1 MKATKTWR
9 DMLSKSL
16 SDPNFRKEW
25 KEANA
30 ELAELDKIIAA
41 RRRLIDSGFAIMQ
54 DGIEKELKI
63 NAENFKRQIE
73 DLSRNGELTKALK
86 ANLLKAEQLE
96 EFIFSCAGLY
106 EVNGAINL

>member
-25 KEANA
+25 KKANAELA

-41 RRRLIDSGFAIMQ
+41 RASAGLTQADVAVRMGTTQSAVARLESNLMRGRLPSG
-54 DGIEKELKI
+54 
-63 NAENFKRQIE
+63 RT
-73 DLSRNGELTKALK
+73 LTRYAKALGK
-86 ANLLKAEQLE
+86 RVVIS
-96 EFIFSCAGLY
+96 F
-106 EVNGAINL
+106 V

>member
-25 KEANA
+25 EEANA

-41 RRRLIDSGFAIMQ
+41 RAS
-54 DGIEKELKI
+54 
-63 NAENFKRQIE
+63 
-73 DLSRNGELTKALK
+73 
-86 ANLLKAEQLE
+86 
-96 EFIFSCAGLY
+96 AGLTQAD
-106 EVNGAINL
+106 VAAHMGT